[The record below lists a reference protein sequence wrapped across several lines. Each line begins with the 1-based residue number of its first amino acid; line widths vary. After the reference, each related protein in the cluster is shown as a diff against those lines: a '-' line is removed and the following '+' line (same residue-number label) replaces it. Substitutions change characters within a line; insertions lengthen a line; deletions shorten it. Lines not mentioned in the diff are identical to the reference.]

1 MLGVILW
8 RELLDHLQSL
18 RFAVGFVLIVGC
30 FVASAVSWNVRQP
43 RDAVTQ
49 QKVVE
54 EGGRVL
60 VFVPRGDHRTYSLG
74 SPDLRRPLSPLG
86 FIAGG
91 HDRGL
96 PNHAEVHGGGID
108 LEQKGDRNPL
118 LLRRDIDWAF
128 VIGFLGTLLALLLTH
143 DSIAGEKEG
152 GTLRQTLANPVPRDL
167 LLLAKYAAA
176 LISVS
181 IPVLVGAVLG
191 LLLMGVA
198 GTIEL
203 AAGLWG
209 AVLAGLAAGVLCL
222 SAAVWL
228 GLFISCRTGN
238 AALALMAGLV
248 VWSVLAVFIPGT
260 GSLTARHLAPAPS
273 HSDLK
278 RGLQRIWRE
287 HRGEETAAMVART
300 RQDHWQR
307 NLRQMDVAQAV
318 TRISAVTAYRYFAE
332 AISSTGIVH
341 YRDYLAQA
349 EAYRRHFLDYS
360 AGLSLE
366 SPSSHDLS
374 SPAGVSAYQ
383 ASLAAARAAKEKAP
397 RFQFLVPTLAERFAG
412 AAASVVI
419 LLLYNLLFFLGAF
432 YSFRRYDVR

>member
-1 MLGVILW
+1 MLGLILW

-30 FVASAVSWNVRQP
+30 FVASAVSWNVRHA
-43 RDAVTQ
+43 RDGATQ

-54 EGGRVL
+54 QAETVL
-60 VFVPRGDHRTYSLG
+60 IFAARRDGTTSLG

-91 HDRGL
+91 HDRGM
-96 PNHAEVHGGGID
+96 PNHAQVHQQGID

-128 VIGFLGTLLALLLTH
+128 IIGFLGTLLALLLTH

-167 LLLAKYAAA
+167 LLVGKYAAA
-176 LISVS
+176 LLSVS
-181 IPVLVGAVLG
+181 IPVLVGSTLAM
-191 LLLMGVA
+191 LLMGLA
-198 GTIEL
+198 GAIEL
-203 AAGLWG
+203 SAGVWG
-209 AVLAGLAAGVLCL
+209 TVLASLAAGVLCL

-248 VWSVLAVFIPGT
+248 VWFVLAVFIPGS
-260 GSLTARHLAPAPS
+260 GSLAGRHLAPAPS
-273 HSDLK
+273 HSDLE
-278 RGLQRIWRE
+278 RDLQRIWRE
-287 HRGEETAAMVART
+287 HRGEESDAMVART
-300 RQDHWQR
+300 REDHWQR
-307 NLRQMDVAQAV
+307 NLRQLEVAQTV
-318 TRISAVTAYRYFAE
+318 TGLSPVTAYRYFDE
-332 AISSTGIVH
+332 AISSTGIAH
-341 YRDYLAQA
+341 YRDYLAQV
-349 EAYRRHFLDYS
+349 ETYRRHFHEYA
-360 AGLSLE
+360 AGLSFDDSYMYHIPE
-366 SPSSHDLS
+366 SAEEVAARD
-374 SPAGVSAYQ
+374 AAD
-383 ASLAAARAAKEKAP
+383 AAARAAKEKAP
-397 RFQFLVPTLAERFAG
+397 RFRFLSPTLAERFAG

>member
-1 MLGVILW
+1 MLGVILR

-30 FVASAVSWNVRQP
+30 FVGSAVSWNVRHA
-43 RDAVTQ
+43 RDAAAQ
-49 QKVVE
+49 QKVIKRAETGVGFTQRRD
-54 EGGRVL
+54 GGTTL
-60 VFVPRGDHRTYSLG
+60 T

-91 HDRGL
+91 HDRGM
-96 PNHAEVHGGGID
+96 PNHARVSEQGIK
-108 LEQKGDRNPL
+108 LEKKEDRNPL

-128 VIGFLGTLLALLLTH
+128 IVGFLGTLLALLLTH

-152 GTLRQTLANPVPRDL
+152 GTLRQTLANPVPRHL
-167 LLLAKYAAA
+167 LLLGKYAAA
-176 LISVS
+176 LLSVS
-181 IPVLVGAVLG
+181 IPVLVGAALG
-191 LLLMGVA
+191 LLLMGLA

-203 AAGLWG
+203 SAGVWG
-209 AVLAGLAAGVLCL
+209 AALASLAAGVLCL

-228 GLFISCRTGN
+228 GLFISSRTGN

-248 VWSVLAVFIPGT
+248 VWSVLAVFIPGS
-260 GSLTARHLAPAPS
+260 GSLAARHLAPAPS
-273 HSDLK
+273 QSDLE
-278 RGLQRIWRE
+278 RDLQRIWRE
-287 HRGEETAAMVART
+287 RWDEDTDAMVART
-300 RQDHWQR
+300 REDHWQR
-307 NLRQMDVAQAV
+307 NLGQMDVAQAV
-318 TRISAVTAYRYFAE
+318 THISAVTAYRYFAE

-349 EAYRRHFLDYS
+349 EAYRRHFLDYT

-366 SPSSHDLS
+366 SPSYRDHE
-374 SPAGVSAYQ
+374 SAADVAARE

-397 RFQFLVPTLAERFAG
+397 RFQFLAPTLAERFAG
-412 AAASVVI
+412 AAGSIVI

>member
-1 MLGVILW
+1 MTASPARRKGVP
-8 RELLDHLQSL
+8 
-18 RFAVGFVLIVGC
+18 C
-30 FVASAVSWNVRQP
+30 
-43 RDAVTQ
+43 
-49 QKVVE
+49 
-54 EGGRVL
+54 GR
-60 VFVPRGDHRTYSLG
+60 P
-74 SPDLRRPLSPLG
+74 
-86 FIAGG
+86 
-91 HDRGL
+91 
-96 PNHAEVHGGGID
+96 
-108 LEQKGDRNPL
+108 
-118 LLRRDIDWAF
+118 
-128 VIGFLGTLLALLLTH
+128 
-143 DSIAGEKEG
+143 
-152 GTLRQTLANPVPRDL
+152 LANPVPRDL

-332 AISSTGIVH
+332 AISSTGIVN

-349 EAYRRHFLDYS
+349 ESYRRHFLDYS

-366 SPSSHDLS
+366 SPSSHDLT
-374 SPAGVSAYQ
+374 SPDGVSAYQ
-383 ASLAAARAAKEKAP
+383 ASLAAARAAQGEGPPLPVPGPHSGRALRRRRGQRRDPAP
-397 RFQFLVPTLAERFAG
+397 VQPAVLPRR
-412 AAASVVI
+412 
-419 LLLYNLLFFLGAF
+419 LLLLPA
-432 YSFRRYDVR
+432 V

>member
-1 MLGVILW
+1 MVGVILW
-8 RELLDHLQSL
+8 RELFDHLQGL
-18 RFAVGFVLIVGC
+18 RFSIGFVLIVGC
-30 FVASAVSWNVRQP
+30 FVASAVSWNVRHA
-43 RDAVTQ
+43 RDAATQ

-54 EGGRVL
+54 EGERVL
-60 VFVPRGDHRTYSLG
+60 VFVPRSDHRTVSLG

-96 PNHAEVHGGGID
+96 PNHASVHDRGIT

-118 LLRRDIDWAF
+118 LLRSDIDWAF
-128 VIGFLGTLLALLLTH
+128 IIGFLGTLLALLLTH

-167 LLLAKYAAA
+167 LLLGKYAAA
-176 LISVS
+176 LLSVS
-181 IPVLVGAVLG
+181 IPVLVGTVLG

-198 GTIEL
+198 GSIEL

-222 SAAVWL
+222 SAGVWL

-278 RGLQRIWRE
+278 RGLQRIGRE

-300 RQDHWQR
+300 REDHWQR

-318 TRISAVTAYRYFAE
+318 TQISAVTAYRYFAE
-332 AISSTGIVH
+332 AISSTGILH

-349 EAYRRHFLDYS
+349 EAYRRHFLDYA
-360 AGLSLE
+360 AGLSLD

-397 RFQFLVPTLAERFAG
+397 RFQFLAPTLAERFAG
-412 AAASVVI
+412 AADSLVV
-419 LLLYNLLFFLGAF
+419 LVVYNLLFFLGAF

>member
-1 MLGVILW
+1 MLGVILR
-8 RELLDHLQSL
+8 RELLDQLQSL

-30 FVASAVSWNVRQP
+30 FVASAVSWNVRHV
-43 RDAVTQ
+43 RDAATQ
-49 QKVVE
+49 QEVVRRAE
-54 EGGRVL
+54 TGVGFASRRDGGTTL
-60 VFVPRGDHRTYSLG
+60 A
-74 SPDLRRPLSPLG
+74 SPELRRPLSPLG

-91 HDRGL
+91 HDRGM
-96 PNHAEVHGGGID
+96 PNHARVSEQGIK
-108 LEQKGDRNPL
+108 LEEKGDRNPL

-128 VIGFLGTLLALLLTH
+128 IIGFLGTLLALLLTH

-152 GTLRQTLANPVPRDL
+152 GTLRQTLANPVPRHL
-167 LLLAKYAAA
+167 LLLGKYAAS
-176 LISVS
+176 LLSVS

-191 LLLMGVA
+191 LLLMGLA

-203 AAGLWG
+203 SAGVWGATLASLAAGLI
-209 AVLAGLAAGVLCL
+209 CL

-248 VWSVLAVFIPGT
+248 VWSVLAVFIPGS
-260 GSLTARHLAPAPS
+260 GSLVARHLAPAPS
-273 HSDLK
+273 QSDLE
-278 RGLQRIWRE
+278 RDLQRIWRE
-287 HRGEETAAMVART
+287 HWDEDTADMVART

-307 NLRQMDVAQAV
+307 NLGQMDVAQAV
-318 TRISAVTAYRYFAE
+318 THISAVTAYRYFAE

-349 EAYRRHFLDYS
+349 EAYRRHFLDYA
-360 AGLSLE
+360 AGLSLDSPSYYDPE
-366 SPSSHDLS
+366 SP
-374 SPAGVSAYQ
+374 AEVAAME

-397 RFQFLVPTLAERFAG
+397 RFRFLSPTLAERFAG

>member
-43 RDAVTQ
+43 RDAATQ

-54 EGGRVL
+54 EGETGVR
-60 VFVPRGDHRTYSLG
+60 FTQRHDG
-74 SPDLRRPLSPLG
+74 STTLFSPELRRPLSSLG

-91 HDRGL
+91 HDRGM
-96 PNHAEVHGGGID
+96 PNHAMVHRQGIT

-128 VIGFLGTLLALLLTH
+128 ILGFLGTLLALLLTH

-152 GTLRQTLANPVPRDL
+152 GTLRQTLANPVPRHL
-167 LLLAKYAAA
+167 LLLGKYGAA
-176 LISVS
+176 LLSVS
-181 IPVLVGAVLG
+181 IPVLVGAALA
-191 LLLMGVA
+191 LLLMGLA

-203 AAGLWG
+203 SAGVWG
-209 AVLAGLAAGVLCL
+209 AALVSLAAGVLCL

-248 VWSVLAVFIPGT
+248 VWSVLAVFIPGS
-260 GSLTARHLAPAPS
+260 GSLAARHLAPAPS
-273 HSDLK
+273 QSDLE
-278 RGLQRIWRE
+278 RDLQRIWRE
-287 HRGEETAAMVART
+287 RWDEDTDAMVARS
-300 RQDHWQR
+300 REDHWQR
-307 NLRQMDVAQAV
+307 NLGQMDVAPAV
-318 TRISAVTAYRYFAE
+318 THISAVTAYRYFAE

-349 EAYRRHFLDYS
+349 EAYRRHFLDYA
-360 AGLSLE
+360 AGLSFDDRHMYHIPE
-366 SPSSHDLS
+366 TAEEVAARD
-374 SPAGVSAYQ
+374 AAD
-383 ASLAAARAAKEKAP
+383 AAARAAKEEAP
-397 RFQFLVPTLAERFAG
+397 RFQFLAPTLAERFAG
-412 AAASVVI
+412 AVDSVVV
-419 LLLYNLLFFLGAF
+419 LLVYNLLFFLGAF

>member
-1 MLGVILW
+1 MLGLILW

-30 FVASAVSWNVRQP
+30 FVASAVSWNVRHA
-43 RDAVTQ
+43 RDGATQ

-54 EGGRVL
+54 QAETVL
-60 VFVPRGDHRTYSLG
+60 IFAARRDGTTSLG

-91 HDRGL
+91 HDRGM
-96 PNHAEVHGGGID
+96 PNHARVNEQGIR
-108 LEQKGDRNPL
+108 LEKKGDRNPL

-143 DSIAGEKEG
+143 DSIVGEKEG
-152 GTLRQTLANPVPRDL
+152 GTLRQTLANPVPRHL
-167 LLLAKYAAA
+167 LLLGKYAAA
-176 LISVS
+176 LLSVS

-191 LLLMGVA
+191 LLLMGLA
-198 GTIEL
+198 GTLEL
-203 AAGLWG
+203 SAGVWG
-209 AVLAGLAAGVLCL
+209 ATLVSLAAGVLCL

-248 VWSVLAVFIPGT
+248 VWSVLAVFIPGS
-260 GSLTARHLAPAPS
+260 GSLAARHLAPAPS
-273 HSDLK
+273 QSDLE
-278 RGLQRIWRE
+278 RDLQRIWRE
-287 HRGEETAAMVART
+287 RWDEDTDAMVART
-300 RQDHWQR
+300 REDHWQR
-307 NLRQMDVAQAV
+307 NLGQMDVAQAV
-318 TRISAVTAYRYFAE
+318 THISAVTAYRYFAE

-341 YRDYLAQA
+341 YRDYLAQV
-349 EAYRRHFLDYS
+349 ETYRRHFHEYA
-360 AGLSLE
+360 AGLSFDDRHMFNIPE
-366 SPSSHDLS
+366 SAEEAAARD
-374 SPAGVSAYQ
+374 AAD
-383 ASLAAARAAKEKAP
+383 AAARAAKEQAP
-397 RFQFLVPTLAERFAG
+397 RFRFLAPTLAERFTG
-412 AAASVVI
+412 AAASVVV

>member
-1 MLGVILW
+1 MLGTILW
-8 RELLDHLQSL
+8 RELLDHLQSA
-18 RFAVGFVLIVGC
+18 RFAIGFVLIVGC
-30 FVASAVSWNVRQP
+30 FVASAVSWNVRHA
-43 RDAVTQ
+43 RDAATQ
-49 QKVVE
+49 QKVIKRAETGVGFAPRRD
-54 EGGRVL
+54 GGTTL
-60 VFVPRGDHRTYSLG
+60 A

-91 HDRGL
+91 HDRGM
-96 PNHAEVHGGGID
+96 PNHARVSEQGIK
-108 LEQKGDRNPL
+108 LEKKEDRNPL

-128 VIGFLGTLLALLLTH
+128 IVGFLGTLLALLLTH

-152 GTLRQTLANPVPRDL
+152 GTLRQTLANPVPRHL
-167 LLLAKYAAA
+167 LLLGKYAAA

-181 IPVLVGAVLG
+181 IPVLVGAALAM
-191 LLLMGVA
+191 LLMGLA

-203 AAGLWG
+203 SAGVWGAALASLAAGLI
-209 AVLAGLAAGVLCL
+209 CL

-228 GLFISCRTGN
+228 GLFISSRTGN

-248 VWSVLAVFIPGT
+248 VWSVLAVFIPGS
-260 GSLTARHLAPAPS
+260 GSLAARHLAPAPS
-273 HSDLK
+273 QSDLE
-278 RGLQRIWRE
+278 RDLQRIWRE
-287 HRGEETAAMVART
+287 RWDEDTDAMVART
-300 RQDHWQR
+300 REDHWQR
-307 NLRQMDVAQAV
+307 NLGQMDVAQAV
-318 TRISAVTAYRYFAE
+318 THISAVTAYRYFAE

-349 EAYRRHFLDYS
+349 EAHRRHFLDYT

-366 SPSSHDLS
+366 SPSYRDHE
-374 SPAGVSAYQ
+374 SAADVAARE

-397 RFQFLVPTLAERFAG
+397 RFQFLAPTLAERFAG
-412 AAASVVI
+412 AAGSIVI

>member
-30 FVASAVSWNVRQP
+30 FVASAVSWNVRHT
-43 RDAVTQ
+43 RDAATQ

-54 EGGRVL
+54 EGETGVR
-60 VFVPRGDHRTYSLG
+60 FTQRHDG
-74 SPDLRRPLSPLG
+74 STTLFSPELRRPLSSLG

-91 HDRGL
+91 HDRGM
-96 PNHAEVHGGGID
+96 PNHARVSEQGIR
-108 LEQKGDRNPL
+108 LEKKGDRNPL

-152 GTLRQTLANPVPRDL
+152 GTLRQTLANPVPRHL
-167 LLLAKYAAA
+167 LLLGKYAAA
-176 LISVS
+176 LLSVS

-191 LLLMGVA
+191 MLLMGLA

-203 AAGLWG
+203 SAGVWG
-209 AVLAGLAAGVLCL
+209 AALASLAAGVLCL

-248 VWSVLAVFIPGT
+248 VWSVLAVFIPGS
-260 GSLTARHLAPAPS
+260 GSLAARHLAPAPS
-273 HSDLK
+273 QSDLE
-278 RGLQRIWRE
+278 RDLNRIWRE
-287 HRGEETAAMVART
+287 HWDEDTDAMVART
-300 RQDHWQR
+300 REDHWQR
-307 NLRQMDVAQAV
+307 NLGQMDVAQAV
-318 TRISAVTAYRYFAE
+318 THISAVTAYRYFAE

-360 AGLSLE
+360 AGLSLDSPSYHDRE
-366 SPSSHDLS
+366 SP
-374 SPAGVSAYQ
+374 AEVAAME

-397 RFQFLVPTLAERFAG
+397 RFQFLAPTLAERFAG

-419 LLLYNLLFFLGAF
+419 LLMYNLLFFLGAF